1 MLGRSLRSSS
11 AVLPRA
17 TTMSK
22 PSWAI
27 FSASLYLEMGSSERK
42 TISGYW
48 RLYSRMCLFSMA
60 PLGRRKRV
68 RLLRASG
75 GWLSMAFPSCA
86 LAAACLPS
94 LCGAWGGAVTALS
107 GTACRQETGRVR
119 RGAPQRDGPTGGQ
132 RERSAAGRRGSPPP
146 QVRRGDRGGGPFPHN
161 ANYPGAFH
169 AMGKL

>member
-1 MLGRSLRSSS
+1 MAAVFPDVPFQHGALGQEEEGASAACEWRLVVHGFPVLCVGGGMS
-11 AVLPRA
+11 AVVMR
-17 TTMSK
+17 S
-22 PSWAI
+22 
-27 FSASLYLEMGSSERK
+27 
-42 TISGYW
+42 
-48 RLYSRMCLFSMA
+48 
-60 PLGRRKRV
+60 V
-68 RLLRASG
+68 
-75 GWLSMAFPSCA
+75 
-86 LAAACLPS
+86 
-94 LCGAWGGAVTALS
+94 GGAVTALS

>member
-1 MLGRSLRSSS
+1 
-11 AVLPRA
+11 
-17 TTMSK
+17 MSK

-75 GWLSMAFPSCA
+75 GWLSMAFRPVRWRRHVCRRYA
-86 LAAACLPS
+86 GEGGRCDGVVRHGLPAGDRTCS
-94 LCGAWGGAVTALS
+94 
-107 GTACRQETGRVR
+107 Q
-119 RGAPQRDGPTGGQ
+119 GAPQQDGPTGGQ
-132 RERSAAGRRGSPPP
+132 RERSAAGRRGSPAP
-146 QVRRGDRGGGPFPHN
+146 QVRRG
-161 ANYPGAFH
+161 
-169 AMGKL
+169 